1 MSATHHYRREHGL
14 CRKCGATPEPGRK
27 ACRECLEI
35 DVVKALDRRDRRVK
49 AGLCYLCCQPNP
61 DRGRKPCQLCTDK
74 IVARTRDRRAKS
86 KLTLL

>member
-35 DVVKALDRRDRRVK
+35 DVIKAIDRRDRRVK

-61 DRGRKPCQLCTDK
+61 EPDRRRKACLACTAK
-74 IVARTRDRRAKS
+74 IVASTRARRAKLS
-86 KLTLL
+86 S

>member
-1 MSATHHYRREHGL
+1 MSTTYLRRVAAGL

-61 DRGRKPCQLCTDK
+61 DRGRKPCLACTAK
-74 IVARTRDRRAKS
+74 IVARTRDRQAKR
-86 KLTLL
+86 KVVIG